1 MLKEENVDV
10 NCKDDKGW
18 TLLALC
24 LLNVNKQSEEFIE
37 FLLKDKK
44 ADPNLADIDDVTPL
58 ILLAQAALNIPVTIG

>member
-10 NCKDDKGW
+10 NCRDDKGW

-37 FLLKDKK
+37 FLLKEKK

-58 ILLAQAALNIPVTIG
+58 ILLA